1 MKSLLEQT
9 DELDKLIRQLMKM
22 KSKMW
27 AGQWI
32 DAWRD
37 VNAIIALVEKSRR
50 NLIKDN
56 DSAE

>member
-1 MKSLLEQT
+1 LEQT

-37 VNAIIALVEKSRR
+37 INAIIALVEKSKR

-56 DSAE
+56 GSAE